1 MLPNGISQFTKNPL
15 SVPSNV
21 MSDYTNNGLSGK
33 VISISSANP
42 NPNGNIFEKAS
53 SALDN
58 WLTGNRDWS
67 RTQQQNAFNASE
79 AKKNRDW
86 QEYMSNTAY
95 SRAYKDLT
103 SLGINPYVMFGG
115 GASAASTPTGSSG
128 RSAGSH
134 HSGGNVVGDLLKLAT
149 FFISQGANIGSSS
162 AMSVANQYTPNTLRY
177 HSKAK
182 FLRKK

>member
-1 MLPNGISQFTKNPL
+1 MLYNPL
-15 SVPSNV
+15 SVPTNV
-21 MSDYTNNGLSGK
+21 ISDYTNNGLTGIGGNIK
-33 VISISSANP
+33 VNP
-42 NPNGNIFEKAS
+42 NPNGNSLEKVS

-79 AKKNRDW
+79 AQKNRDW

-95 SRAYKDLT
+95 SRAYNDLT

-128 RSAGSH
+128 RAAGSH

-149 FFISQGANIGSSS
+149 FFISQGANIGSAS
-162 AMSVANQYTPNTLRY
+162 AMSVATQYPRSLIY
-177 HSKAK
+177 HSRAK
-182 FLRKK
+182 YLRK

>member
-1 MLPNGISQFTKNPL
+1 MLYNPL
-15 SVPSNV
+15 SVPTNV
-21 MSDYTNNGLSGK
+21 ITDYTNNGLSGIGGN
-33 VISISSANP
+33 VLSSSP
-42 NPNGNIFEKAS
+42 NPNGNLYEKAS
-53 SALDN
+53 SAIDN

-79 AKKNRDW
+79 AQKNRDW

-128 RSAGSH
+128 RAAGSH

-149 FFISQGANIGSSS
+149 FFISQGANIGSAS

-182 FLRKK
+182 FLRK